1 MSKKIILL
9 SGYAGSGKDTV
20 GDILVKDYGY
30 TRFAFADR
38 LKQYV
43 STKYSINRELM
54 ETQEGKR
61 SLVNTEGNSDKTLSV
76 RDILIDEAAKSKR
89 DYPNVWAD
97 FLLDDI
103 SDSECDKIV
112 VTDLRYPNEYS
123 TIKKYYDDVTACRIH
138 NPNIEIL
145 SDDSEHQMDSFTFDK
160 VIYNT
165 SDLSFLR
172 ESVKKLNL

>member
-20 GDILVKDYGY
+20 GDILVKDHGY

-43 STKYSINRELM
+43 STKHSIDRGLM
-54 ETQEGKR
+54 ETQEGK
-61 SLVNTEGNSDKTLSV
+61 KTIINVEDNLTV

-103 SDSECDKIV
+103 SDSGSECDKIV

-165 SDLSFLR
+165 SDLNSLR